1 MLNKYFKNTSYS
13 VGSLVK
19 EYKKLAHKYHPDAGG
34 TNEDF
39 VAMTKEY
46 ENIIEEIKNPPK
58 YPVSNIQRYEPKKT
72 VDIQENPKEE
82 FDGIIDLISP
92 SIAKKYFHNR
102 DINIYV
108 IVLSFV
114 LVFPMTNHD
123 YFFIRELMIFISL
136 TWIILIGT
144 KA

>member
-1 MLNKYFKNTSYS
+1 MGKYFKNTSYS

-46 ENIIEEIKNPPK
+46 EGIIEGIKNPPK
-58 YPVSNIQRYEPKKT
+58 KTTSNIQRYEYKKT
-72 VDIQENPKEE
+72 EDIQENPKEE

-92 SIAKKYFHNR
+92 PIAKKYFHNR
-102 DINIYV
+102 DINICV

-114 LVFPMTNHD
+114 LVFPMTNPD
-123 YFFIRELMIFISL
+123 YIFIRELMIFISL
-136 TWIILIGT
+136 TWTILIGT